1 MSSDQPTRSTRSAME
16 NNISSLPNKQGPAK
30 IDESVQLQG
39 MKRRADINLTKQ
51 HHGVKRFA
59 LGNLTNAESDN
70 LTSQQASKVSIQ
82 TAKAN
87 PSNDSKVA
95 GSKSKGMTKMLTRAA
110 MRLARNVKK
119 LQDKQDDLEDC
130 NRNEIVQSSC
140 LTEDF
145 AKVNFG
151 VGAGQKPDITQATG
165 EKDNSKMCTAKK
177 QQKNFSHVPG
187 VCRSEK
193 NSTVSVTEDVMPQTR
208 SNDFE
213 LSDNSLYVTAIESHE
228 EENNLFTDN
237 TVEKAT
243 GKGEKPEGPM
253 KKQALKLQVKTKNG
267 SAPMNV
273 KNLPPRVSNNNEGKK
288 NLGETS
294 NVKITD
300 FELSDNAL
308 YVSAFDTLGEEAS
321 SSSEHATALLASEQ
335 EKLIPGSQ
343 LKAEHKRLQNEELV
357 QKSTDIVPRPNSTTG
372 NDVKEGCDTDHPQ
385 SPPKRTPQGVEDF
398 DKANW
403 NDVNQVSEY
412 AQDIFDYLRERES
425 VYLLKDYMKG
435 QPHLTCYMR
444 ALLVDWMVEVQ
455 ESFELNH
462 ETLYLAVKIVDAYLS
477 LAVIERNTLQLVATA
492 GLLIAAKYDER
503 VPPTVDDFIYICDG
517 AYHRDELLEME
528 RTVFRTLGFDIGFPL
543 SYRFLRRYARVT
555 RVPMH
560 ILTLARYILETSL
573 MDYATVVL
581 ADSKLACASLFIALR
596 MYDQP
601 GWNKGLEFYSGYK
614 VDDFKD
620 IVILLN
626 NGIWPRKSPLYK
638 LVNVREKYS
647 HDLFFQ
653 VAKRPVITTLAKLF
667 DSTNVIFKN
676 PAAPSAMTQSTS
688 SEDNKTDAPETSG
701 IIGTVASSQPKPRIQ

>member
-1 MSSDQPTRSTRSAME
+1 MSSDQPINTRSTRRRSAME
-16 NNISSLPNKQGPAK
+16 NNISSLPNKQGPGK

-82 TAKAN
+82 PAKAN

-119 LQDKQDDLEDC
+119 LQDKQEEQEDG

-145 AKVNFG
+145 AKANFG
-151 VGAGQKPDITQATG
+151 VGAAQKPEIIQATG
-165 EKDNSKMCTAKK
+165 EKENSKMCTAKK
-177 QQKNFSHVPG
+177 LQNHFSHVPG

-193 NSTVSVTEDVMPQTR
+193 NPTVSGTEDVMPQTR
-208 SNDFE
+208 SNDAE

-237 TVEKAT
+237 TVEKVT
-243 GKGEKPEGPM
+243 GKGEKPEFPM

-267 SAPMNV
+267 SAPMNT
-273 KNLPPRVSNNNEGKK
+273 KNLPPGGLNNNEGKK

-294 NVKITD
+294 NVKIAEQMSGD

-308 YVSAFDTLGEEAS
+308 YVSAFDTLGEEVS
-321 SSSEHATALLASEQ
+321 SSSEHATSLPASEQ
-335 EKLIPGSQ
+335 EKLIPDSQ
-343 LKAEHKRLQNEELV
+343 SKAGHKRPQNEVLV
-357 QKSTDIVPRPNSTTG
+357 QKSTAIVPRPNSTTG
-372 NDVKEGCDTDHPQ
+372 NDVKESCDTDHPQ
-385 SPPKRTPQGVEDF
+385 SPPKRTPQGIEDF

-425 VYLLKDYMKG
+425 VYVLKDYMKG

-653 VAKRPVITTLAKLF
+653 VAKRPVITTLVKLF
-667 DSTNVIFKN
+667 DSTNVIVKN
-676 PAAPSAMTQSTS
+676 PAVSSAMTQSTS
-688 SEDNKTDAPETSG
+688 SEDNKTDAL
-701 IIGTVASSQPKPRIQ
+701 